1 MNKIEIK
8 TGAELFKLFNELGTK
23 GFKNSGKTVE
33 VNVTQDAREEYAKI
47 CRALEQYGRSI
58 VNHVLPRDK
67 QLIADANYQVND
79 IIKSSRYNIIDNMLD
94 NVINKVKQTGKP
106 VEFNYGNIRC
116 IAEILNGKP
125 RFRIID

>member
-8 TGAELFKLFNELGTK
+8 TGAELFKMFNELGTNGVK
-23 GFKNSGKTVE
+23 KYNGKNVE
-33 VNVTQDAREEYAKI
+33 VTKEACEAYNQI
-47 CRALEQYGRSI
+47 CKGLEQYGRSL
-58 VNHVLPRDK
+58 VRRVLPRDK
-67 QLIADANYQVND
+67 QLTADANYQVND
-79 IIKSSRYNIIDNMLD
+79 IIELSRNNIID

-125 RFRIID
+125 TVRIID

>member
-33 VNVTQDAREEYAKI
+33 VNVTKDAREEYTKI
-47 CRALEQYGRSI
+47 CRGLEQYGRSL
-58 VNHVLPRDK
+58 VNRVLPRDK
-67 QLIADANYQVND
+67 QLIADLNYQVND
-79 IIKSSRYNIIDNMLD
+79 IIESSRNNIID

-106 VEFNYGNIRC
+106 VEFNYRNIRC

-125 RFRIID
+125 TVRIID

>member
-8 TGAELFKLFNELGTK
+8 TGAELFKMVNELGTNGVK
-23 GFKNSGKTVE
+23 KYNGKNVE
-33 VNVTQDAREEYAKI
+33 VTKEACEEYNQI
-47 CRALEQYGRSI
+47 CKGLEQYGRSL
-58 VNHVLPRDK
+58 VRRVLPRDK
-67 QLIADANYQVND
+67 QFIADANYQVND
-79 IIKSSRYNIIDNMLD
+79 IIESSRNNIID

-125 RFRIID
+125 TVRIID